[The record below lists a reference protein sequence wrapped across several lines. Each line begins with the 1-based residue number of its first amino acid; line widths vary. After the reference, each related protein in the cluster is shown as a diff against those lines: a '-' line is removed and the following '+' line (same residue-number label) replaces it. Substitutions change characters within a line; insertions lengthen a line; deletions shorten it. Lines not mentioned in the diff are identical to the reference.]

1 MNEIRKKSIHFL
13 EALDIFSY
21 PLSFLFTFKGKFRY
35 STVLTKTL
43 TLISFSLT
51 FASFFY
57 FARNSLS
64 KTNPKI
70 LITEEYH
77 ADPDKVQMD
86 PNSFMFSFALENHTN
101 NYRPFIDAGIYKV
114 EAFLVTKINQIINQ
128 TKIDVIPCDE
138 IHLPSNSDL
147 REYFNKS
154 DYKNLYCFKDYSK
167 VFKKGACDSDE
178 FFDIKIT
185 IRACDNETD
194 GNICKSQTEITNM
207 IEGGNVVMYY
217 TTVRTDVGSYDAP
230 LKIIALNDFLDTS
243 LEFTT
248 IYHLFLG
255 KVVIKTDIGVFQES
269 FTYDEGTY
277 IVSSKTSQH
286 KTRNIAD
293 GFLTIRLR
301 LDPNENL
308 ITRKYDSFL
317 DVLSQVGG
325 IMRMFTIFGALLL
338 KPFLEAALLQRVSN
352 ETFDYE
358 DYLNDENM
366 SDNSKN
372 LSSSRKKVK
381 LSLWEY
387 IKSKCKKKSKLSRK
401 SQLIIKSVEMM
412 KENLDMSLLVNKLFD
427 IEKLKL
433 MVKNTEFEV
442 LKNQKPKIILND
454 KKFRKTLFKTEIEKA
469 FHKNFVIGTDSQA
482 LRKVFS
488 NTFPETNINP
498 SLKELPGPSS
508 FKNENKDKNIEE
520 HKKEEKQKEEEI
532 LIELTN
538 EHKIKK
544 NNSEL
549 NEFGDTI
556 EKSNLELKESGNF
569 KGFLSPKISE
579 ENLEREIN
587 FSKMPDLLRKKKFVE
602 EI

>member
-1 MNEIRKKSIHFL
+1 MVDKS
-13 EALDIFSY
+13 
-21 PLSFLFTFKGKFRY
+21 T
-35 STVLTKTL
+35 
-43 TLISFSLT
+43 
-51 FASFFY
+51 
-57 FARNSLS
+57 
-64 KTNPKI
+64 
-70 LITEEYH
+70 
-77 ADPDKVQMD
+77 
-86 PNSFMFSFALENHTN
+86 
-101 NYRPFIDAGIYKV
+101 
-114 EAFLVTKINQIINQ
+114 
-128 TKIDVIPCDE
+128 
-138 IHLPSNSDL
+138 
-147 REYFNKS
+147 
-154 DYKNLYCFKDYSK
+154 
-167 VFKKGACDSDE
+167 
-178 FFDIKIT
+178 
-185 IRACDNETD
+185 
-194 GNICKSQTEITNM
+194 
-207 IEGGNVVMYY
+207 
-217 TTVRTDVGSYDAP
+217 
-230 LKIIALNDFLDTS
+230 
-243 LEFTT
+243 
-248 IYHLFLG
+248 
-255 KVVIKTDIGVFQES
+255 
-269 FTYDEGTY
+269 
-277 IVSSKTSQH
+277 
-286 KTRNIAD
+286 
-293 GFLTIRLR
+293 
-301 LDPNENL
+301 
-308 ITRKYDSFL
+308 
-317 DVLSQVGG
+317 
-325 IMRMFTIFGALLL
+325 
-338 KPFLEAALLQRVSN
+338 
-352 ETFDYE
+352 
-358 DYLNDENM
+358 
-366 SDNSKN
+366 N
-372 LSSSRKKVK
+372 LSASRKKVK

-387 IKSKCKKKSKLSRK
+387 IKSKFKKKSKLSRK

-544 NNSEL
+544 NYSEF